1 VRCIVFTKVNNTT
14 GQGQDRARVSVTG
27 TSMTNF
33 LASHC
38 IFLIRENE
46 TGKSS
51 VLNVVDR
58 STTVAVK
65 TRRPMDSS
73 MSQR

>member
-1 VRCIVFTKVNNTT
+1 
-14 GQGQDRARVSVTG
+14 
-27 TSMTNF
+27 MTNF

-58 STTVAVK
+58 STSRSKNTAADGQLDVTKAKWGAKGIRGVGLEYSPG
-65 TRRPMDSS
+65 RLR
-73 MSQR
+73 